1 MLSDIKEKIVKLKGK
16 KIKVF
21 VDIGRNK
28 FENYEGEIL
37 ETYQNIWTL
46 KTSTDIKSFGYNDIL
61 TKNVIIKF

>member
-1 MLSDIKEKIVKLKGK
+1 MLSDIKEKIFKLKGK

-28 FENYEGEIL
+28 SENYEGEIL

-61 TKNVIIKF
+61 TKNVVIKF

>member
-28 FENYEGEIL
+28 CENYEGEIL

-46 KTSTDIKSFGYNDIL
+46 RTSTDIKSFGYNDIL

>member
-21 VDIGRNK
+21 VDVGRNK
-28 FENYEGEIL
+28 SENYEGEIL

-61 TKNVIIKF
+61 TKNVVIKF